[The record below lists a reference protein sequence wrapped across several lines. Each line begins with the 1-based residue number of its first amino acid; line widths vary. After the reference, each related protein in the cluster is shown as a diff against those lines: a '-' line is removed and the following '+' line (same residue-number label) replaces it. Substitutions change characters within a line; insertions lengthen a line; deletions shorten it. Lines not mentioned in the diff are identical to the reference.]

1 MSIFHHKWAPFD
13 LFVRFMLIIIRL
25 DRRVFFTDFISVIVF
40 LHRFCLDRRVS
51 PRILFGSSCLFMD
64 FVWIIVSLYGF
75 CLDHRVSPRILVY

>member
-51 PRILFGSSCLFMD
+51 PWFLFGSSCLFTD
-64 FVWIIVSLYGF
+64 FDLIDFNS
-75 CLDHRVSPRILVY
+75 